1 MLTYEKILAH
11 SRKDWADIIRNDFEE
26 SCEKYK
32 PDVLMDGY
40 LKLWDEIRFI
50 KPVQE
55 KALKEIN
62 YNLLACIQLKKDDD
76 E

>member
-26 SCEKYK
+26 SCEKYE
-32 PDVLMDGY
+32 PDVLMGGY

-55 KALKEIN
+55 TALKELN
-62 YNLLACIQLKKDDD
+62 YNLLACIQLTRVDD